1 MKRGDSYSVR
11 YKYKDHSGKPCEGWE
26 SFKTRKEAQER
37 KITVEKELLDGTF
50 LVPDTMTVEEMLYKW
65 IPIQSTKH
73 KWSPKTYTQSVAM
86 VQNLMHADVTIH
98 KEETDQVWFNE
109 ARSIS
114 DFNSHLM
121 IGEIMCTSFLADW
134 VERAGKDPVL
144 MKVIM
149 ERFNQFN
156 QLYRYDDNF
165 GWTHRYLTIREQ
177 GALLALNDLP
187 AVTRET
193 IARYL
198 ILQHTSLE
206 RQQKLFYCRE
216 SFLKQEYKLRL
227 TPTELLE
234 LSLSLLASGKLEGDS
249 KSVTQIGTVRFLA
262 DCLGLDFP
270 ANYDSLMY
278 QLKEREQLTKF
289 MDELRQSLI
298 AYLRKKNG

>member
-1 MKRGDSYSVR
+1 
-11 YKYKDHSGKPCEGWE
+11 
-26 SFKTRKEAQER
+26 
-37 KITVEKELLDGTF
+37 
-50 LVPDTMTVEEMLYKW
+50 
-65 IPIQSTKH
+65 
-73 KWSPKTYTQSVAM
+73 
-86 VQNLMHADVTIH
+86 
-98 KEETDQVWFNE
+98 
-109 ARSIS
+109 
-114 DFNSHLM
+114 
-121 IGEIMCTSFLADW
+121 
-134 VERAGKDPVL
+134 

>member
-1 MKRGDSYSVR
+1 MEFRPCIDIHNGKVKQIVGGSL
-11 YKYKDHSGKPCEGWE
+11 KDEKD
-26 SFKTRKEAQER
+26 FAKENF
-37 KITVEKELLDGTF
+37 VS
-50 LVPDTMTVEEMLYKW
+50 EM
-65 IPIQSTKH
+65 Q
-73 KWSPKTYTQSVAM
+73 A
-86 VQNLMHADVTIH
+86 ADY
-98 KEETDQVWFNE
+98 
-109 ARSIS
+109 A
-114 DFNSHLM
+114 
-121 IGEIMCTSFLADW
+121 A
-134 VERAGKDPVL
+134 
-144 MKVIM
+144 
-149 ERFNQFN
+149 
-156 QLYRYDDNF
+156 LYREKGLRGGHIILLNAADSPYYEADLMQAK
-165 GWTHRYLTIREQ
+165 GALLAWQ

>member
-1 MKRGDSYSVR
+1 M
-11 YKYKDHSGKPCEGWE
+11 
-26 SFKTRKEAQER
+26 
-37 KITVEKELLDGTF
+37 
-50 LVPDTMTVEEMLYKW
+50 
-65 IPIQSTKH
+65 
-73 KWSPKTYTQSVAM
+73 
-86 VQNLMHADVTIH
+86 
-98 KEETDQVWFNE
+98 
-109 ARSIS
+109 
-114 DFNSHLM
+114 
-121 IGEIMCTSFLADW
+121 
-134 VERAGKDPVL
+134 
-144 MKVIM
+144 
-149 ERFNQFN
+149 
-156 QLYRYDDNF
+156 YRYDDNF

-289 MDELRQSLI
+289 MDELVDCKLLRMNRGDIGENYVAVHYDNDYTCRIFLYYYYSSRMTTVIAIQSLRI
-298 AYLRKKNG
+298 WPE

>member
-1 MKRGDSYSVR
+1 
-11 YKYKDHSGKPCEGWE
+11 
-26 SFKTRKEAQER
+26 
-37 KITVEKELLDGTF
+37 
-50 LVPDTMTVEEMLYKW
+50 
-65 IPIQSTKH
+65 
-73 KWSPKTYTQSVAM
+73 
-86 VQNLMHADVTIH
+86 
-98 KEETDQVWFNE
+98 
-109 ARSIS
+109 
-114 DFNSHLM
+114 
-121 IGEIMCTSFLADW
+121 
-134 VERAGKDPVL
+134 

-227 TPTELLE
+227 TPTNWKVIVKV
-234 LSLSLLASGKLEGDS
+234 SH
-249 KSVTQIGTVRFLA
+249 KSVRCVFWPIVW
-262 DCLGLDFP
+262 
-270 ANYDSLMY
+270 DSIS
-278 QLKEREQLTKF
+278 R
-289 MDELRQSLI
+289 LI
-298 AYLRKKNG
+298 MIR

>member
-1 MKRGDSYSVR
+1 MTIGKLSGQCDFGQKGQSYCNQRGQSCVAKRV
-11 YKYKDHSGKPCEGWE
+11 K
-26 SFKTRKEAQER
+26 
-37 KITVEKELLDGTF
+37 
-50 LVPDTMTVEEMLYKW
+50 
-65 IPIQSTKH
+65 
-73 KWSPKTYTQSVAM
+73 VAW
-86 VQNLMHADVTIH
+86 LFH
-98 KEETDQVWFNE
+98 
-109 ARSIS
+109 
-114 DFNSHLM
+114 
-121 IGEIMCTSFLADW
+121 
-134 VERAGKDPVL
+134 
-144 MKVIM
+144 
-149 ERFNQFN
+149 N